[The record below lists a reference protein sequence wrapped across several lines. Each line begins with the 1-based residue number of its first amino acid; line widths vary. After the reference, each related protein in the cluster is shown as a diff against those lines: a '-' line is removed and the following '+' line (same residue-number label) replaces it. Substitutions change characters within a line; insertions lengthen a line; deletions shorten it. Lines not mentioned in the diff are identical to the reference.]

1 MPIVILKLPELKI
14 SPNRRPPCCP
24 YCGGQVL
31 QRWGGAVKSVSDT
44 HDESSVIYRYR
55 CGACQGTFRHY
66 PEGLDRSP
74 QTPRLRQLA
83 GLAWALGMSTREVV
97 AVFEQVGIP
106 ISHMTVWRAGQS
118 LLAQRGNAGNTR
130 KDGRYSI
137 DRVYVHKISS
147 KLGVVVALDLG
158 QGKSI
163 VLGTLAEGDPWKV
176 KSWLESVVGN
186 TDIEVTVMETG
197 VLRDFRAR
205 DPNENRS
212 RVRSGG

>member
-1 MPIVILKLPELKI
+1 MPIVLLKLPELKI
-14 SPNRRPPCCP
+14 SPNCRPPSCP

-31 QRWGGAVKSVSDT
+31 QRWGGAVKSISDT

-55 CGACQGTFRHY
+55 CSACQGAVPHY
-66 PEGLDRSP
+66 PEGLDRSS
-74 QTPRLRQLA
+74 QTPRVRQLA

-97 AVFEQVGIP
+97 EVFEQVGIP
-106 ISHMTVWRAGQS
+106 ISHMTVWRAGQN
-118 LLAQRGNAGNTR
+118 LLAQPGNAHNAR
-130 KDGRYSI
+130 LNGRYSI

-158 QGKSI
+158 QGKSM

-176 KSWLESVVGN
+176 KSWLESVIG
-186 TDIEVTVMETG
+186 DMEIEVTVMETG